1 MITDQFSPVVI
12 VVAGSFTG
20 KSLISHHLAN
30 KYLFSG
36 VLSTDMVRNMLCI
49 QTNNKRV
56 FSMSPYRMTAE
67 DFNEQVCGVSNMI
80 DSMIGIYR
88 KRREKIIFEG
98 VHFSESFLS
107 SLNNKDCLL
116 IALDN
121 KLPIEERLNLKKRTT
136 RLSLSPKTEK
146 DKQRI
151 EEMHNDLM
159 RNCIKNG
166 FHIVDFNDIEVAKRQ
181 CERLVE
187 KYLYRLEQKGSQSI

>member
-1 MITDQFSPVVI
+1 MITDQISPVVI